1 MKKSYVLVSIVILIG
16 LIVTFYPSQQMANAE
31 NNHQQPTIAI
41 PTVTGTPVGMTATVN
56 ADQDQINIRSGPG
69 VTYEKV
75 GVLLAG
81 QTVPAKGR
89 SPGGE
94 WIEIEYPGIPTGLA
108 WVHSTLVTLS
118 PGSLPVVE
126 PPPTQTP
133 LMTAT
138 IDATL
143 ASQFLITDAPTR
155 LPTFTMPAPL
165 NVPTYSS
172 VAGGQVSQGIPMG
185 MIIVALGALG
195 IFGFLFSML
204 RGR

>member
-1 MKKSYVLVSIVILIG
+1 MKKG
-16 LIVTFYPSQQMANAE
+16 LIVISIIVIVGVVVTFFRPEQVNAD
-31 NNHQQPTIAI
+31 HLYQQPTVAMA
-41 PTVTGTPVGMTATVN
+41 TVTGTPVGMTATVN

-81 QTVPAKGR
+81 QSAPAKGR

-118 PGSLPVVE
+118 PGTLPIVE
-126 PPPTQTP
+126 PPATPTP
-133 LMTAT
+133 MITAT

-155 LPTFTMPAPL
+155 LPTFTKPAPL
-165 NVPTYSS
+165 SIPTYATASENLS
-172 VAGGQVSQGIPMG
+172 ARGVPLG
-185 MIIVALGALG
+185 MIIVALAALG
-195 IFGFLFSML
+195 IFGFLLSML